1 MMRKLVVAVL
11 TAIVFVA
18 SAAKELSAAKQRELA
33 FGDRPYLLW
42 QRGEQDWSSIAG
54 QSVVDLDK
62 AWPEPAQAVTGLRLD
77 LAGESTRGL
86 VMPGEAQA
94 VTSLRLDL
102 ARNEKESVSL
112 LISATRDIDLKINTD
127 GQAIFQN
134 AALFSRSRDV
144 NRLIPLEGSLRIK
157 KGSTEELWIRFSSYG
172 AAAGQYEGS
181 LNFTP
186 ADGPARKLPLSIKV
200 WKTEMPEE
208 NIVHCL
214 GYAGAIGFLNG
225 LTGDPAKD
233 ELFKQRLDDYFANM
247 KETRIDV
254 LEIYVPLTIWNQA
267 KIGGRPMQDVLKND
281 PSILKREPLP
291 EIDLSYYDS
300 FFEIPKK
307 HGLRHNVVMVGA
319 IYEGMLSWLGE
330 VLGEE
335 MTLETP
341 QGRKYAVWLAGAWQK
356 YLKKQG
362 FKNIWGKIDDEIP
375 PERIPSY
382 NKNCDIFRLAGAR
395 PYTTWTGTIP
405 QTPDLIRKVNR
416 NAEQWQIQFLSL
428 DIFRNLVNEQPSLID
443 PTDEILTYAGGGGPY
458 RFSYLHVRLYG
469 FLSGYYNLEGFG
481 WWTYCWWHKNEMIAF
496 RKDGTVYSTPAL
508 EGLRDAIEDAQLYVM
523 LNRKT
528 AGGDDKRSW
537 TPTKFS
543 YGLVGRQ
550 SGLVQLEVK
559 NYAGL
564 WNYYGIGVTSLDAV
578 LKGKA
583 RLLEMLEE

>member
-1 MMRKLVVAVL
+1 MESLESKQLNDQLFDMDLYLKRLLINLICTLGIPLTLFISVQDFLGGKYITGGLILFVPIFCFSFLVIKKKLKDQERISVLNNIFLNATTGIIFIALVFEISIIGNFDDTQWSYIFPLVVFSAFGWKRGL
-11 TAIVFVA
+11 IWIILFFVA
-18 SAAKELSAAKQRELA
+18 
-33 FGDRPYLLW
+33 LLF
-42 QRGEQDWSSIAG
+42 
-54 QSVVDLDK
+54 
-62 AWPEPAQAVTGLRLD
+62 P
-77 LAGESTRGL
+77 
-86 VMPGEAQA
+86 
-94 VTSLRLDL
+94 
-102 ARNEKESVSL
+102 
-112 LISATRDIDLKINTD
+112 
-127 GQAIFQN
+127 AIFFDT
-134 AALFSRSRDV
+134 LEESRH
-144 NRLIPLEGSLRIK
+144 I
-157 KGSTEELWIRFSSYG
+157 TQELWIRFSSYG
-172 AAAGQYEGS
+172 AAAGQYEGC
-181 LNFTP
+181 LNVTP
-186 ADGPARKLPLSIKV
+186 ADGPAQKLPVTIKV
-200 WKTEMPEE
+200 WKTEMPAE
-208 NIVHCL
+208 NIVRCV
-214 GYAGAIGFLNG
+214 GYAGGIGFLNG

-233 ELFKQRLDDYFANM
+233 EPFKKRLDAYFANM
-247 KETRIDV
+247 EETRIDV
-254 LEIYVPLTIWNQA
+254 LEIYSPLTIWNQA
-267 KIGGRPMQDVLKND
+267 KIGGQPMQDVLKDD

-307 HGLRHNVVMVGA
+307 HGLRHDVVIVGP
-319 IYEGMLSWLGE
+319 IYARMLSWLGG

-341 QGRKYAVWLAGAWQK
+341 HGRKYAVWLAGAWQK
-356 YLKKQG
+356 YLRKQG
-362 FKNIWGKIDDEIP
+362 FKNIWAKIDDEIP
-375 PERIPSY
+375 PEGIPSY
-382 NKNCDIFRLAGAR
+382 NKNCDLFRLAGAR
-395 PYTTWTGTIP
+395 PYTTWTGTIF

-416 NAEQWQIQFLSL
+416 NAEQWQLQFLSL

-443 PTDEILTYAGGGGPY
+443 PTDEIWFYAGGGGPY

-469 FLSGYYNLEGFG
+469 FLSGYYNMEGFG

-550 SGLVQLEVK
+550 SGLVPLVEK
-559 NYAGL
+559 SYAGF
-564 WNYYGIGVTSLDAV
+564 WNYYSIGATSLDAV